1 VEQPAPIGPVAQWLE
16 PTAHNGLVGGSS
28 PARPTIFNVFR
39 VYTLLDRSRMFA
51 FSSRISLVNRWSA
64 HLVRDEGVAGSNP
77 ATPTNFPTMM
87 IATGPIWGTKRFRA
101 LAAQDLALSRR
112 KQGFESPRE
121 RQRIRFHFDFPLC
134 FRIFPKPSVVVW
146 ASSFGSTNLTPT
158 ARSLSTAPA
167 SKISSLPWRPMRP
180 PVSDGSASRSCCDSA
195 RG

>member
-1 VEQPAPIGPVAQWLE
+1 VEQPAPIEPVAQWLQ

-101 LAAQDLALSRR
+101 LAAP
-112 KQGFESPRE
+112 GPRP
-121 RQRIRFHFDFPLC
+121 I
-134 FRIFPKPSVVVW
+134 
-146 ASSFGSTNLTPT
+146 T
-158 ARSLSTAPA
+158 AKAGVRVP
-167 SKISSLPWRPMRP
+167 
-180 PVSDGSASRSCCDSA
+180 
-195 RG
+195 